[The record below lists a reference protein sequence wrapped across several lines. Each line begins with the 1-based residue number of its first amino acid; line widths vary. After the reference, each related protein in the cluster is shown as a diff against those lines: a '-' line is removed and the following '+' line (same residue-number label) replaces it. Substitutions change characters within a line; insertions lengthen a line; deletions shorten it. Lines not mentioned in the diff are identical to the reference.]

1 MRCSVLFYIFMCVAL
16 KVAKKKKIL
25 AITRDREEYA
35 VISWTSG
42 GYYTTTCRGLPRTY
56 G

>member
-1 MRCSVLFYIFMCVAL
+1 MLCAFLYLYVCCLEGS
-16 KVAKKKKIL
+16 KKKKQL
-25 AITRDREEYA
+25 AITRDREESA

>member
-1 MRCSVLFYIFMCVAL
+1 MRCSVLFYIFMCCL
-16 KVAKKKKIL
+16 EGSKKKIL